1 MGTTS
6 LAINPTLQPGL
17 TPKDPMVELA
27 PVLRAKVAERGV
39 TTISGGPSELRD
51 LLKTETEA
59 WGDLIRTAGLKA
71 E

>member
-1 MGTTS
+1 MPAGTPEQIITK
-6 LAINPTLQPGL
+6 LAKALRTA
-17 TPKDPMVELA
+17 TDDPA
-27 PVLRAKVAERGV
+27 LRAKVAERGV
-39 TTISGGPSELRD
+39 TMISGGPSELRD